1 MTPWRSCR
9 GARAVSP
16 LVGALVGCA
25 VLLGTLAPIA
35 SAAGSDTCPNEAI
48 REQQT
53 VTEYLPECRAFERVS
68 PAAKNGQELGPINSL
83 VADEVSY
90 QAATRGS
97 AAFYTMEGG
106 IPGSESGALYPPV
119 LSRSQSPADPWQAF
133 PQSPSTEFSAFR
145 TGAQRNGAPFGY
157 LNPSLN
163 CGVYASELAQPEH
176 PGVPGEAPELP
187 ANETADEQVQNLY
200 VKDFTQETNT
210 LVTSVRPQEPALS
223 AGAYVVAGATADCKH
238 VIFENLDRGYALPV
252 TPKSTQ
258 YAPRNSLYEWSRGSE
273 GPRVASVLPDGVPAG
288 SVVVGGAFS
297 AYGSPPLNQ
306 ISSDG
311 RRAFFTAQA
320 EGTEEEGVQS
330 GTPQVYMRVD
340 GNKTLTIS
348 ASTTCAPK
356 EPCSTLDRGALFEG
370 ASSDGTRAFFLANYG
385 LAASSSAGG
394 EAQTTCNTSA
404 TDGKYGEGCDLYEFR
419 LADATGGKGTLTDLS
434 ADVEAQTGDTKGANV
449 RGVVGISDDGSSVYF
464 SASGQLVPG
473 KGNTEIQNE
482 TPYPHLD
489 EELRLDEA
497 NVYNSREAEAPRYV
511 ASIRRAE
518 AGAGAPTEALD
529 AILAAGGHGM
539 QYLVSRVSSDG
550 EYLLLASD
558 RSLTGYNNLD
568 VKTGKP
574 DPELFE
580 YRQSTESLTCVSC
593 DPAGQPPDQPSAQ
606 SPFSNGGPFLEVHT
620 SSIPRNLL
628 DDGRVFF
635 DSATPLTA
643 TAEREAVNA
652 YVWAPPGLQGC
663 ASGGGCVA
671 ILDTT
676 VGRFDTYFVGA
687 SEDGENAYISTAAQ
701 LAPEDGDGSRD
712 LYDVRVDGG
721 KQYVPPTPGCE
732 EDGLPCQPGGGT
744 VPLGDPR
751 ASESGIA
758 SGNPLPVP
766 APQRGVEGFAAAT
779 VTVAGHSTRG
789 TTLTVRLKAP
799 GAGTLRVSGP
809 GLKTLTRSIT
819 KPGGYTLKL
828 SLSTRAAAA
837 LRHHKRLKVKVQV
850 RFSPTGGP
858 TSSTSFIVRFH

>member
-1 MTPWRSCR
+1 MTPGRPCR
-9 GARAVSP
+9 AARAVSP

-25 VLLGTLAPIA
+25 VLLGTLAPIGK
-35 SAAGSDTCPNEAI
+35 AAVSKACPNEAI
-48 REQQT
+48 REQQA
-53 VTEYLPECRAFERVS
+53 VTEYLPECRAFERIS

-90 QAATRGS
+90 QAATRGP

-119 LSRSQSPADPWQAF
+119 LSRWQSPTEPWQAF
-133 PQSPSTEFSAFR
+133 PQAPSTEFSAFR

-157 LNPSLN
+157 LNPSLT

-176 PGVPGEAPELP
+176 PGVSGEAPELP
-187 ANETADEQVQNLY
+187 ANETPDEQVQNLY
-200 VKDFTQETNT
+200 VKDFTRETNT

-223 AGAYVVAGATADCKH
+223 AGAYLVAGATADCKH
-238 VIFENLDRGYALPV
+238 VIFENLDRGYSLPV
-252 TPKSTQ
+252 TPKSPQ
-258 YAPRNSLYEWSRGSE
+258 YAPRNSLYEWSQGSE
-273 GPRVASVLPDGVPAG
+273 GPRVASVLPDGAPAG
-288 SVVVGGAFS
+288 SVLVGGAFS

-311 RRAFFTAQA
+311 ARAFFTAQA

-340 GNKTLTIS
+340 GSKTLTIS
-348 ASTTCAPK
+348 ASKTCVAK
-356 EPCSTLDRGALFEG
+356 QPCSTVDRGALFEG

-385 LAASSSAGG
+385 LTPSSSAGS
-394 EAQTTCNTSA
+394 EAQTTCDTSA

-419 LADATGGKGTLTDLS
+419 LADAAGGEGTLTDLS
-434 ADVEAQTGDTKGANV
+434 ADLEAQTGDTKGANV
-449 RGVVGISDDGSSVYF
+449 RGVVGISGDGSSVYF
-464 SASGQLVPG
+464 STSGQLVPG
-473 KGNTEIQNE
+473 KGNTEAQNE
-482 TPYPHLD
+482 TPYPQLD

-497 NVYNSREAEAPRYV
+497 NVYVSRDAGAPRYV

-518 AGAGAPTEALD
+518 AGGGAPTEALD

-539 QYLVSRVSSDG
+539 QYLVARVSSDG

-558 RSLTGYNNLD
+558 LSLTGYDNLD
-568 VKTGKP
+568 VQTGEP

-580 YRQSTESLTCVSC
+580 YRQSTETLTCVSC
-593 DPAGQPPDQPSAQ
+593 DPTGQPPDQPSAQ

-635 DSATPLTA
+635 DSATPLTS
-643 TAEREAVNA
+643 TAAREAVNA
-652 YVWAPPGLQGC
+652 YVWAPQGFEGC
-663 ASGGGCVA
+663 AAGGGCVS

-676 VGRFDTYFVGA
+676 VGRFDTYVVGA
-687 SEDGENAYISTAAQ
+687 SEDGENVYISTAAR

-721 KQYVPPTPGCE
+721 KLYLPPTPGCE
-732 EDGLPCQPGGGT
+732 EDGLPCQPAEAT
-744 VPLGDPR
+744 EPLGNTR
-751 ASESGIA
+751 ASEAGIA

-766 APQRGVEGFAAAT
+766 GPQTGVEGYAAGA
-779 VTVAGHSTRG
+779 VTVARHSTRG
-789 TTLTVRLKAP
+789 TTLTVLLKAP

-809 GLKTLTRSIT
+809 GLKTLTRSLT
-819 KPGGYTLKL
+819 KPGDYTLTL
-828 SLSTRAAAA
+828 SLSARAAAA
-837 LRHHKRLKVKVQV
+837 LHHNKRLKVKVQV
-850 RFSPTGGP
+850 RFNPTGGP
-858 TSSTSFIVRFH
+858 TSSSSFTVRFH